1 MTPEELLEN
10 AARADAVL
18 VDTVK
23 RAVVVGV
30 MTGANTARSDHRFV
44 NRTGKLERS
53 IGWRIVKETERGG
66 EGQFYANAPYASFV
80 DGGTRPHEIRPRRA
94 AALVF
99 FVDGQKVVTQLVR
112 HPGTRPEGFM
122 GNATLAAQREM
133 ELEIR
138 KGRVKAAETLVGG

>member
-1 MTPEELLEN
+1 VTPEDLLIN
-10 AARADAVL
+10 AARADVVL

-30 MTGANTARSDHRFV
+30 MTGANVARSDHRFK
-44 NRTGKLERS
+44 NRTGKLEGS

-66 EGQFYANAPYASFV
+66 SGEFYANAKYASFV

-94 AALVF
+94 PALRFRVNG
-99 FVDGQKVVTQLVR
+99 VWVTTQLVR

-122 GNATLAAQREM
+122 GNALLAATREM

-138 KGRVKAAETLVGG
+138 KGRVKAAMVLVGG